1 MVNKPERAPIV
12 NPPTAVLASG
22 GMDSCVL
29 LAQIAENGIAH
40 PIYVE
45 TGIPWEW
52 AEKRTLKNFIQALE
66 NPNIKPV
73 TTLSL
78 PVKSLYGQAHWTM
91 SGETVPEYD
100 APDETV
106 YIPGR
111 NIILITLAAIW
122 CSLNN
127 VHRIVIGSLA
137 GNPFPD
143 ATPEFFQAIANSNG
157 MGLDHPIT
165 VEAPLRNLHKEE
177 LLASNNNLPLHLTLT
192 CSNPQLNSGDTI
204 IHCASCNKCRERHEA
219 YIDARIQDDTSY
231 AKPIRHSRADAN
243 PLSKPPSFWRKP
255 ESRGAGRGLG

>member
-1 MVNKPERAPIV
+1 MVNKPERTPIV

-29 LAQIAENGIAH
+29 LANIAEKGIAH

-52 AEKRTLKNFIQALE
+52 AEKRTLKSFIRAVD

-73 TTLSL
+73 TTLTL
-78 PVKSLYGQAHWTM
+78 PVKALYGQSHWTM

-122 CSLNN
+122 CSLND

-143 ATPEFFQAIANSNG
+143 ATPDFFQSIANSNAT
-157 MGLDHPIT
+157 GLDHQLT
-165 VEAPLRNLHKEE
+165 VEAPMRHLHKEDI
-177 LLASNNNLPLHLTLT
+177 LVANAKTLPLHITLT
-192 CSNPQLNSGDTI
+192 CANPKAANDDAI
-204 IHCASCNKCRERHEA
+204 VHCAECNKCRERHEA
-219 YIDARIQDDTSY
+219 FVDAGIQDDTLY
-231 AKPIRHSRADAN
+231 AKPIRHSGFIHHSGSARH
-243 PLSKPPSFWRKP
+243 SG
-255 ESRGAGRGLG
+255 ESRNPEEQERR

>member
-1 MVNKPERAPIV
+1 MNL
-12 NPPTAVLASG
+12 PTAVLASG
-22 GMDSCVL
+22 GLDSCVL
-29 LAQIAENGIAH
+29 LANIAEQGIAH

-52 AEKRTLKNFIQALE
+52 AEKRTLNNFIQALD

-73 TTLSL
+73 TTLAL
-78 PVKSLYGQAHWTM
+78 PVKALYGQSHWTM

-122 CSLNN
+122 CSLNQ

-143 ATPEFFQAIANSNG
+143 ATPEFFQSIADSNG
-157 MGLDHPIT
+157 LGLDHPIT
-165 VEAPLRNLHKEE
+165 VEAPLSHIHKEE
-177 LLASNNNLPLHLTLT
+177 LLASNLGLPLHLTLT
-192 CSNPQLNSGDTI
+192 CSNPQLDSDPRLGSDNPI
-204 IHCASCNKCRERHEA
+204 LHCAECNKCRERHEA
-219 YIDARIQDDTSY
+219 YIDAGVQDDTRY
-231 AKPIRHSRADAN
+231 AS
-243 PLSKPPSFWRKP
+243 PLGETK
-255 ESRGAGRGLG
+255 

>member
-1 MVNKPERAPIV
+1 M

-29 LAQIAENGIAH
+29 LAHVAERGVAH

-52 AEKRTLKNFIQALE
+52 AEKRMLDSFIQALN
-66 NPNIKPV
+66 NPKIKPL

-78 PVKSLYGQAHWTM
+78 PVKTLYGETHWTM

-143 ATPEFFQAIANSNG
+143 ATPEFFDSIANSNG

-165 VEAPLRNLHKEE
+165 VEAPLRHIHKDA
-177 LLASNNNLPLHLTLT
+177 LLAKHAGSLPLNLTLT
-192 CSNPQLNSGDTI
+192 CSNPQLADDDAV
-204 IHCASCNKCRERHEA
+204 IHCAVCNKCRERHEA
-219 YIDARIQDDTSY
+219 YIDAGITDDTRY
-231 AKPIRHSRADAN
+231 AS
-243 PLSKPPSFWRKP
+243 PL
-255 ESRGAGRGLG
+255 GATK

>member
-1 MVNKPERAPIV
+1 MRAGDARGRVAGTPVV

-29 LAQIAENGIAH
+29 LANVAERGVAY

-52 AEKRTLKNFIQALE
+52 AEKRMLDGFIQALD

-73 TTLSL
+73 TMLAL
-78 PVKSLYGQAHWTM
+78 PVKALYGQSHWTM

-122 CSLNN
+122 CSLND

-143 ATPEFFQAIANSNG
+143 ATPEFFDAIAYLNSL
-157 MGLDHPIT
+157 GLDHQIT
-165 VEAPLRNLHKEE
+165 VEAPMRDLHKEDI
-177 LLASNNNLPLHLTLT
+177 LATNASSLPLHLTLT
-192 CSNPQLNSGDTI
+192 CANPKMAGGDGDAI
-204 IHCASCNKCRERHEA
+204 VHCAECNKCRERHEA
-219 YIDARIQDDTSY
+219 FVDAGIPDNTLY
-231 AKPIRHSRADAN
+231 AKP
-243 PLSKPPSFWRKP
+243 L
-255 ESRGAGRGLG
+255 

>member
-1 MVNKPERAPIV
+1 MVNKLERATIV
-12 NPPTAVLASG
+12 NPPTTVLASG

-29 LAQIAENGIAH
+29 LAQIAENSIAY

-52 AEKRTLKNFIQALE
+52 AEKRTLNNFIQALE

-78 PVKSLYGQAHWTM
+78 PVKSLYGQSHWTM

-127 VHRIVIGSLA
+127 VHRIVIGTLA

-143 ATPEFFQAIANSNG
+143 ATPEFLQAVANSNS
-157 MGLDHPIT
+157 MGPRPSHNRRSATTQSTQRRTPCRKLQPP
-165 VEAPLRNLHKEE
+165 APPNPH
-177 LLASNNNLPLHLTLT
+177 LL
-192 CSNPQLNSGDTI
+192 Q
-204 IHCASCNKCRERHEA
+204 
-219 YIDARIQDDTSY
+219 
-231 AKPIRHSRADAN
+231 
-243 PLSKPPSFWRKP
+243 PPTQQR
-255 ESRGAGRGLG
+255 

>member
-1 MVNKPERAPIV
+1 M

-29 LAQIAENGIAH
+29 LANVAEHGVAY

-52 AEKRTLKNFIQALE
+52 AEKRMLDDFIGAVD
-66 NPNIKPV
+66 NPNIRPV

-78 PVKSLYGQAHWTM
+78 PVKALYGDAHWTM

-122 CSLNN
+122 CSLND

-143 ATPEFFQAIANSNG
+143 ATPDFFRSIGESNG
-157 MGLDHPIT
+157 MGLDHELI
-165 VEAPLRNLHKEE
+165 VEAPMRHLHKEDI
-177 LLASNNNLPLHLTLT
+177 LAANASSLPLHLTLT
-192 CSNPQLNSGDTI
+192 CANPLRAVQPASGDGGEI
-204 IHCASCNKCRERHEA
+204 VHCAECNKCRERHEA
-219 YIDARIQDDTSY
+219 FVDAGLQDDTLY
-231 AKPIRHSRADAN
+231 AKPPTTN
-243 PLSKPPSFWRKP
+243 PLSRSVG
-255 ESRGAGRGLG
+255 EG